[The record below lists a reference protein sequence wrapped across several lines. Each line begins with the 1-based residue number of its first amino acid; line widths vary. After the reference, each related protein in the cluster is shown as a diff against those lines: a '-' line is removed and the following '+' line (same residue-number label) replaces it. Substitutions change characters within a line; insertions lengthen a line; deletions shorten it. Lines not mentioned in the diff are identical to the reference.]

1 MNIFK
6 KLLFL
11 LSSHERK
18 SLILVLFMTVIMA
31 LIDMI
36 GVASILP
43 FMAVLTN
50 PSIIQTNVILN
61 SMFQLS
67 ITFGVESDQDFLYA
81 FGILVFILLIFS
93 LTFKAL
99 TTYLQ
104 VRFIQMREYS
114 IGKRLIAGYLHQP
127 YIWFLSRNSAEIGK
141 TILSETAIIVGN
153 GFRPFLEL
161 ISRGMVIIS
170 LLTLLVMVSPKITLI
185 IGLILGVVYFFIFYL
200 VRKILNK
207 IGNERLVSNQSRFK
221 IVNEAFGAA
230 KEIKFG
236 GLEKI
241 YINNFSIHAKVFG
254 QTQAT
259 ASVIN
264 LLPRFFLEGIAFG
277 GILLLILFLMAK
289 TGNFSNALPIVS
301 LYVFAGYRLM
311 PALQQIYGS
320 FAQLAFVGPSL
331 DKLYYDIKNLKL
343 VNEKQDKE
351 ILKLNKEITLNNVY
365 YNYPNT
371 LKTIIKNMNLSIP
384 VNSTTGFI
392 GTTGSGKST
401 TIDIILGLLQPQKGT
416 LEIDGIVVSDYNV
429 RSWQRSIGYVPQ
441 QIYLSDDSIT
451 ANIAFGVEPKDVN
464 QEAVEKA
471 SKIAN
476 IHSFIVN
483 NLEKKYETKVGERGV
498 RLSGGQRQR
507 IGIAR
512 ALYRNPKVLILD
524 EATSALDNETEDVV
538 MEAINN
544 INKSIT
550 IILIA
555 HRLKTVKNCNS
566 IFLLEN
572 GKLKK
577 KGTYDEL
584 INIDG
589 VLLDNK

>member
-289 TGNFSNALPIVS
+289 TGNFSNALPLVS

-392 GTTGSGKST
+392 GATGSGKST

-441 QIYLSDDSIT
+441 QIYLSDDSIA

>member
-1 MNIFK
+1 
-6 KLLFL
+6 
-11 LSSHERK
+11 
-18 SLILVLFMTVIMA
+18 
-31 LIDMI
+31 
-36 GVASILP
+36 
-43 FMAVLTN
+43 
-50 PSIIQTNVILN
+50 
-61 SMFQLS
+61 
-67 ITFGVESDQDFLYA
+67 
-81 FGILVFILLIFS
+81 
-93 LTFKAL
+93 
-99 TTYLQ
+99 
-104 VRFIQMREYS
+104 MREYS

-289 TGNFSNALPIVS
+289 TGNFSNALPLVS

-392 GTTGSGKST
+392 GATGSGKST

-441 QIYLSDDSIT
+441 QIYLSDDSIA